1 MAMANCEECGDKI
14 PMLEIKLGDDVQ
26 TCQKCELKAYKKRKE
41 EEELAHKKRKE
52 EEAAE
57 IERKAEDDRR
67 VSEIPFITSDSFASH
82 KTIKTLGT
90 ARGATVR
97 AKHVGSDIAA
107 SLKNV
112 VGGEIKGYTSLLV
125 EGREEAIRRMRL
137 DADSLGANAIVSVR
151 FSTSMIEVGA
161 VEVMAYGTAIVTE
174 TET

>member
-1 MAMANCEECGDKI
+1 MVMANCEECGDKI
-14 PMLEIKLGDDVQ
+14 PMLEIKLGDIE
-26 TCQKCELKAYKKRKE
+26 TCKRCDLK
-41 EEELAHKKRKE
+41 AHKKRKE
-52 EEAAE
+52 EEALAHKKSKEEEAAE
-57 IERKAEDDRR
+57 IERDRR
-67 VSEIPFITSDSFASH
+67 ISEIPFITSDSFASH

-97 AKHVGSDIAA
+97 AKHLGSDIAA
-107 SLKNV
+107 SLKNM

>member
-1 MAMANCEECGDKI
+1 MVMANCEECGDKI
-14 PMLEIKLGDDVQ
+14 PMLEIKLGDIQ
-26 TCQKCELKAYKKRKE
+26 TCKRCDLK
-41 EEELAHKKRKE
+41 AHKKSKE

-57 IERKAEDDRR
+57 IERDRR
-67 VSEIPFITSDSFASH
+67 ISEIPFITSDSFASH

-97 AKHVGSDIAA
+97 AKHLGSDIAA
-107 SLKNV
+107 SLKNM